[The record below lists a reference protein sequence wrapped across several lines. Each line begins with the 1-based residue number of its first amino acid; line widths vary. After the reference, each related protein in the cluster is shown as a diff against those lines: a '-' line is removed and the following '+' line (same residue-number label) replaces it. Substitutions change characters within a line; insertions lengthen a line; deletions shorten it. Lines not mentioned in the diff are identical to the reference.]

1 LLAEKEKYYYETAA
15 PKIDYDV
22 YENNKLLKAKKRYK
36 KNNKVKLKAIFCI
49 LIFFVSF
56 SHIIYMYA
64 QITEMDYKLSKI
76 NKDLNEQ
83 KNENIR
89 LSLEIQKHLDL
100 NRIRDVA
107 QTRLDMQKPN
117 KHQIIYVNVPKTDF
131 TELPEKDAYSI
142 NEGSLLSYVAGI
154 FNNLF
159 GFIR

>member
-1 LLAEKEKYYYETAA
+1 
-15 PKIDYDV
+15 
-22 YENNKLLKAKKRYK
+22 
-36 KNNKVKLKAIFCI
+36 
-49 LIFFVSF
+49 
-56 SHIIYMYA
+56 MYA